1 MSGINP
7 VRMKVKKFPDGD
19 NSLMQK
25 VWWRKAQKVLE
36 VEKRPAWLEQ
46 NTEEGAG
53 RKMRLWKRAA
63 CLACHQDLTP
73 D

>member
-7 VRMKVKKFPDGD
+7 VRMKVKKFPGGD

-36 VEKRPAWLEQ
+36 VEKRPAWLGQ
-46 NTEEGAG
+46 NTEEGGG
-53 RKMRLWKRAA
+53 RKTRLWKRAA
-63 CLACHQDLTP
+63 WLVTKT
-73 D
+73 